1 MAHPAHP
8 VLVEQEDLVV
18 VEMVKIMEVVVQEML
33 ELQILEEEEVE
44 EDLPVAQVVLV
55 DLV

>member
-1 MAHPAHP
+1 VEVVLGMALPAHP
-8 VLVEQEDLVV
+8 VLVDQEDLVV

-44 EDLPVAQVVLV
+44 E
-55 DLV
+55 